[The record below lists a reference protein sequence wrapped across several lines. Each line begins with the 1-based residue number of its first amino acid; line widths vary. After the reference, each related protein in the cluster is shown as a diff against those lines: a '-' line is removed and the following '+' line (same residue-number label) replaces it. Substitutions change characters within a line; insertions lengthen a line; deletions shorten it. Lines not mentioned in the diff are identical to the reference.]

1 MYYSVTPF
9 LVCATVTTMAAK
21 TATLAI
27 RLPDEVVRILDQLV
41 DQHLFSSRSEAIRE
55 FCRDWLTEAR

>member
-1 MYYSVTPF
+1 
-9 LVCATVTTMAAK
+9 MAAK

-41 DQHLFSSRSEAIRE
+41 DQRLFSSRSEAIRE